1 MSVSESDY
9 VQMRAGHNRLALIM
23 LGKNYKQE
31 GGDFFLFFL
40 LLHLPTHPSSKI
52 QHLHTHCAP
61 HHIHHD
67 PILQIEHTTMHATRQ
82 LWLLALFFS
91 FFSFQHFT
99 RATLFF
105 SCSRAL
111 PTLHTSFD
119 ASHTA
124 LSAMYCMT
132 STVDH
137 LTRVV
142 RVFFL
147 VFFVAF
153 FLLPFCLV
161 LDRCMT
167 PQTIANVVCC
177 ILTT

>member
-1 MSVSESDY
+1 
-9 VQMRAGHNRLALIM
+9 MRAGHNRLALIM

-40 LLHLPTHPSSKI
+40 LSHLPTHPSSKI
-52 QHLHTHCAP
+52 HHLHTHCAP

-105 SCSRAL
+105 SCCRAL

-167 PQTIANVVCC
+167 PQTIANVVCS
-177 ILTT
+177 

>member
-1 MSVSESDY
+1 MSLVFLCGDGIFSKFLGYKFFFNFFKVSESESEY

-40 LLHLPTHPSSKI
+40 SHLPTPPSSKI

-111 PTLHTSFD
+111 HTLHTSFD

-147 VFFVAF
+147 LF
-153 FLLPFCLV
+153 FLAV
-161 LDRCMT
+161 L
-167 PQTIANVVCC
+167 
-177 ILTT
+177 